1 MGLVFIFLNTP
12 LGAGG
17 MLRIAL
23 AQTKSIKGDVKANIE
38 NHLRLIKEA
47 LTQKADA
54 VFFPELSLTG
64 YEPELAESMATTPD
78 DIRFAVFQQ
87 MSDAHNI
94 TIGVGM
100 PIRMPEGITITMLV
114 FQPHVSLVTY
124 AKQQLHADELPYFVE
139 GNEQVILW
147 PDTHKI
153 ALAICYESLQTNH
166 IQNAH
171 AMGAKAYL
179 ASVAKSQKGVDKAY
193 AHYPSIAQQYQIHV
207 LMINCVGYCDNFE
220 SVGSSGFWNE
230 KGELVA
236 ALDSRSEGV
245 LVVEV

>member
-1 MGLVFIFLNTP
+1 M
-12 LGAGG
+12 
-17 MLRIAL
+17 MKIAL

-38 NHLRLIKEA
+38 NHLRLINEA
-47 LTQKADA
+47 LAQKADV

-64 YEPELAESMATTPD
+64 YEPELAEALATTPD

-100 PIRMPEGITITMLV
+100 PIRMAEGITISMLV
-114 FQPHVSLVTY
+114 FQPNEPLLTY
-124 AKQQLHADELPYFVE
+124 AKQELHADELPYFVE

-153 ALAICYESLQTNH
+153 ALAICYESLQSNH

-193 AHYPSIAQQYQIHV
+193 AHYTRIAQQYEIPV
-207 LMINCVGYCDNFE
+207 LMVNCVGYYDNFE

-245 LVVEV
+245 LLVEV